1 MYCFNLAS
9 LDSIELCDNV
19 LRTLPASMSSLVKLR
34 VLDLGNNLLEDLV
47 SLHAYTMFSCH
58 VHAEQL
64 QWGFALVW
72 FLRFLA

>member
-1 MYCFNLAS
+1 
-9 LDSIELCDNV
+9 
-19 LRTLPASMSSLVKLR
+19 MSSLVKLR

-47 SLHAYTMFSCH
+47 SLHAYTMFSGH